1 MFKIKA
7 KNIVS
12 AKFATQTFRDDKG
25 LNLHLLLLSD
35 AEMKSFIQ
43 QHYSRKV
50 NKKIQHLLLKQSDMN

>member
-12 AKFATQTFRDDKG
+12 AKFATQTFRDNKG
-25 LNLHLLLLSD
+25 LNLDLLLSD
-35 AEMKSFIQ
+35 AEMEPFIQ

-50 NKKIQHLLLKQSDMN
+50 IKKIPHLLLKQFDMN

>member
-12 AKFATQTFRDDKG
+12 AKFATQTFRDNKG
-25 LNLHLLLLSD
+25 LNLDLLLLSD
-35 AEMKSFIQ
+35 AEMEPFIQ

-50 NKKIQHLLLKQSDMN
+50 IKKIPHLLLKQFDMN